1 MQSPRAWLS
10 RVWDVRAGEWLAVI
24 LSFLVLLLIISA
36 HTILETTRDTLLLT
50 KLPARQ
56 LGLVYIAVAVCA
68 LPSAALA
75 GHASKR
81 FGPRR
86 ALVGGLVVASLAA
99 VAFFVLPANRGSV
112 IALYVGSALIATM
125 VVPQFWTLL
134 DAGLTV
140 AQARRLFGPIASA
153 GVIGGVLGSSIAAAV
168 LPWVPVKMLLLGS
181 GAIFLTA
188 AGAVAFFPLT
198 DRPVPAPTRQ
208 GAMRISMADVRQEPF
223 LLRLTLVVAVS
234 TAAVLAVDYFFKW
247 TVARTVSPAHIAS
260 FVSRYYAALNIAS
273 LIVQLFLAAAL
284 VRKVGLAAAIVVT
297 PVFLAFGAL
306 TALVFGGT
314 LLAVLTMKGIDGS
327 LRYSVH
333 RITTELLYLPLGPGL
348 RARAKPIIDGAVVR
362 VSQALTAALIL
373 ALGGTAFLSPRIFAA
388 IVVVLGVAWAAI
400 AFAIRGPYLDLL
412 RDAVSDGA
420 ADRRYS
426 ADPLDLTSAEV
437 LVEFLASSEP
447 LEVIAAMNTLVRR
460 GRARLVPALILYHH
474 DERVLRRALEI
485 LSTSPRSDWVT
496 LAGVLLDHPSEAV
509 RMAVTRAFAT
519 RGWLQIERLASDT
532 SPRVQGYAT
541 LTVAVRDRPSDV
553 LKDSRIAAILER
565 PGQAGEEARLGLL
578 TAIADAASP
587 EPLADLLLELTKHEP
602 QGRGSEWIE
611 LAARA
616 AVHRSDARLVPFL
629 IAHLTMR
636 QGREAVREAL
646 AGLGDPAFDAVWKT
660 LGDGTQDRRLRVQLP
675 ATLAAF
681 GSKAAADRL
690 LENVETELDGLV
702 RYKSIRALARVV
714 VFANVRVS
722 RQRVEKLARANLVE
736 YFQILGRR
744 LALQTGQMDARA
756 DDGGLVAMTGRLLP
770 GLLDDKLD
778 HSLERAFRLLKIAHP
793 REDIH
798 RIYIA
803 CRSNDRHARAS
814 AGELLDALFT
824 HRDQQQLRAL
834 LRLVADDLTPAERIA
849 RSLPYLAF
857 APPPTH
863 DAAVLELI
871 EDHDVGVAALAA
883 LYATGLGRP
892 ALVDAAEAARE
903 RRSEIGLTAV
913 RLFERP
919 DASADVG
926 ALGGDQA
933 AHG

>member
-56 LGLVYIAVAVCA
+56 LGLVYIAVAICA
-68 LPSAALA
+68 LPGAALA

-81 FGPRR
+81 FGPRW
-86 ALVGGLVVASLAA
+86 ALMGGLVAASVLAA
-99 VAFFVLPANRGSV
+99 VFFVLPANRGSV

-134 DAGLTV
+134 DAGLTA

-153 GVIGGVLGSSIAAAV
+153 GVFGGVLGSSVAAAV

-181 GAIFLTA
+181 GSIFLMA

-198 DRPVPAPTRQ
+198 ERPVPAPTRQ
-208 GAMRISMADVRQEPF
+208 GSMGISMADVRQEPF
-223 LLRLTLVVAVS
+223 VLRLTLVVAVS

-247 TVARTVSPAHIAS
+247 TVARTVPPAHIAS
-260 FVSRYYAALNIAS
+260 FVSRYYAGLNIAS
-273 LIVQLFLAAAL
+273 LVVQLFLGAAL

-297 PVFLAFGAL
+297 PVFLACGAL
-306 TALVFGGT
+306 TALIFGGA
-314 LLAVLTMKGIDGS
+314 LWAVLAMKGVDGS

-348 RARAKPIIDGAVVR
+348 RQRAKPIIDGAVVR
-362 VSQALTAALIL
+362 VAQALTAALLL
-373 ALGGTAFLSPRIFAA
+373 ALGEMAFLSPRIFAA

-400 AFAIRGPYLDLL
+400 AFAVREPYLDVL

-420 ADRRYS
+420 SNPRYS

-437 LVEFLASSEP
+437 LVEFLASRDP

-460 GRARLVPALILYHH
+460 GSARLVPALILYHH

-485 LSTSPRSDWVT
+485 LSASPRSDWIT
-496 LAGVLLDHPSEAV
+496 LARGLLDHPSEAV
-509 RMAVTRAFAT
+509 RMSVTRALAT
-519 RGWLQIERLASDT
+519 RGWLPIERLASDT
-532 SPRVQGYAT
+532 SARVQGYAT
-541 LTVAVRDRPSDV
+541 LTLALRDRPSDV
-553 LKDSRIAAILER
+553 VNDSRIVAILER
-565 PGQAGEEARLGLL
+565 PGQAGDEARLGLL
-578 TAIADAASP
+578 TAIADAAGQ
-587 EPLADLLLELTKHEP
+587 EPLADLLLELTKREP
-602 QGRGSEWIE
+602 PGRGGEWID

-616 AVHRSDARLVPFL
+616 AVHCADARLVPFL

-646 AGLGDPAFDAVWKT
+646 AALGEPAFDEVWKT
-660 LGDGTQDRRLRVQLP
+660 LCDGTQDRKLRLQLP

-681 GSKAAADRL
+681 ASKAAAERL
-690 LENVETELDGLV
+690 LESVETELDGLV
-702 RYKSIRALARVV
+702 RYKSIRALSRVV
-714 VFANVRVS
+714 VFANVRVN
-722 RQRVEKLARANLVE
+722 RQRVEKLARANLIE

-744 LALQTGQMDARA
+744 LALESGQTDARPE
-756 DDGGLVAMTGRLLP
+756 DGGLVAMTGRLLP

-778 HSLERAFRLLKIAHP
+778 HSLERAFRLLKVAHP
-793 REDIH
+793 REDLH

-803 CRSNDRHARAS
+803 CRSNDRHARAT

-834 LRLVADDLTPAERIA
+834 LRIVADDLSPAERVE
-849 RSLPYLAF
+849 RSLPFLPF
-857 APPPTH
+857 APPATH
-863 DAAVLELI
+863 DAAVLQLI
-871 EDHDVGVAALAA
+871 DDHDVGVAALAA
-883 LYATGLGRP
+883 LYATGIGRTT
-892 ALVDAAEAARE
+892 LLDAAEAARE

-919 DASADVG
+919 DASSGSIA
-926 ALGGDQA
+926 GDQA